1 MLYENFSLIWCIIM
15 PSCVQY
21 VTGDSYHLFYYI
33 FWVSDYIVHL
43 ANDITCSIGLSL
55 LIVSFTFLY
64 VVQGDQLLIGRKS
77 SLDLNWLVG
86 VTPFPWWPILD
97 SLLTYHMEL
106 LILNGRTCGYIDT
119 APCTTHVSVIW
130 FPT

>member
-1 MLYENFSLIWCIIM
+1 MKILASYGALLCHPVSSMWPVIVIIF
-15 PSCVQY
+15 
-21 VTGDSYHLFYYI
+21 FYYI

-106 LILNGRTCGYIDT
+106 LILNGRTCGYRST
-119 APCTTHVSVIW
+119 RLLVPHMLVS
-130 FPT
+130 FDFQPN